1 MKDYK
6 IKLSKGVFG
15 KMKTAKIQ
23 KLLILSIGLLL
34 SVVFAFVFMNNGV
47 ARATK
52 VNPSASNY
60 FSYINSTFA
69 GSDISF
75 NTDNDTIKIKM
86 NSGDKVA
93 INNELVINDFAMEL
107 YYPENATEI
116 KVNFVSDSY
125 IVTGNKK
132 TATQFD
138 TEITNTVSITNNTAK
153 LNNGL
158 AKPITIEEDNDNYV
172 LIKVSVD
179 SGYMT
184 VDVNDTS
191 LENDATEKNYYRIK
205 SVDKTIAKISFEITS
220 TSQTALEILS
230 IDQKTSDDAKKY
242 KQSFALDNNE
252 LQEAYGRAV
261 LTSSFFNGNTVN
273 NQESFTETSVKD
285 GKVYT
290 FSPTVY
296 AVITKSAGDMVSEND
311 NVYLEKSGSQYKFSI
326 NEENA
331 NVTLTVKNANGD
343 VIENYY
349 VKSVANDTNAPEYY
363 EDNGEAIESFI
374 YKLNE
379 NLKKTY
385 EEDGKEHYIRV
396 GSSEYLTLP
405 SMESLVFDDITN
417 YSNLKKTVYYMTDEE
432 SSSYSSLKLPI
443 KTAGNYSFYVVFED
457 ESGNKMDTDDFYK
470 MCDDNVSVIEG
481 KYFDYYFTGIT
492 ILDDAPMSVKASSQG
507 EGFVDVEYTA
517 TSFKISASSYTTK
530 YKLYYSATEIDVN
543 AEGWV
548 EIIASSEATDEDIKY
563 NGYSYD
569 DIQEI
574 NYNGTMTFTPNQK
587 GFYKI
592 ECTIVPTNSAIPSK
606 TDSAIITVSEE
617 VTTVRPASH
626 WLKDHVWSVVFLS
639 VGTLCLIAIIVLLF
653 IKPKE
658 PVDTEVERKIRIIH
672 KK

>member
-1 MKDYK
+1 
-6 IKLSKGVFG
+6 
-15 KMKTAKIQ
+15 MKTARIQ
-23 KLLILSIGLLL
+23 KLLILSVGLLL
-34 SVVFAFVFMNNGV
+34 SVIFAIVFMNNGV
-47 ARATK
+47 ANATK
-52 VNPSASNY
+52 INPSASNY

-69 GSDISF
+69 GSDITF
-75 NTDNDTIKIKM
+75 NDEKDTVKIKM
-86 NSGDKVA
+86 KDGDKVA
-93 INNELVINDFAMEL
+93 INNELVIDDFFMEL
-107 YYPENATEI
+107 FYPENATAV
-116 KVNFVSDSY
+116 KVNFVSSSY

-132 TATQFD
+132 SATQFD
-138 TEITNTVSITNNTAK
+138 TEITNTVKITDNKAQ
-153 LNNGL
+153 LNNGEE
-158 AKPITIEEDNDNYV
+158 KSITIEEDKKV
-172 LIKVSVD
+172 LLQVRVID
-179 SGYMT
+179 GEMT
-184 VDVNDTS
+184 VRVNGIPLD
-191 LENDATEKNYYRIK
+191 NDATENNYYKIK
-205 SVDKTIAKISFEITS
+205 SVDKSVARISFETS
-220 TSQTALEILS
+220 ATEQTALEILS
-230 IDQKTSDDAKKY
+230 ISQKSGDENY
-242 KQSFALDNNE
+242 KQTFAIEENQLK
-252 LQEAYGRAV
+252 EAYGRAV
-261 LTSSFFNGNTVN
+261 LTSSFFNGSTVQ
-273 NQESFTETSVKD
+273 NQESCTETDVKD

-296 AVITKSAGDMVSEND
+296 AVITQSAGDVVSTDD
-311 NVYLEKSGSQYKFSI
+311 NVYLEKSGSQYKFSV
-326 NEENA
+326 NDEDA
-331 NVTLTVKNANGD
+331 NITLTIKNANGD
-343 VIENYY
+343 EIEKYY
-349 VKSVANDTNAPEYY
+349 VKSVADDTTAPCYI
-363 EDNGEAIESFI
+363 EDNGDAIESFI

-385 EEDGKEHYIRV
+385 EEDGQEHYIRI

-405 SMESLVFDDITN
+405 SMESLVYDDITN
-417 YSNLKKTVYYMTDEE
+417 YTNLKKTVYYMTDEE

-457 ESGNKMDTDDFYK
+457 ESGNKIDTEDFYK
-470 MCDDNVSVIEG
+470 LNDDNVSITEG
-481 KYFDYYFTGIT
+481 KYYAYYFTGIT
-492 ILDDAPMSVKASSQG
+492 ILDDAPMSVKASNQG

-548 EIIASSEATDEDIKY
+548 EIIASADATDEDAKY

-569 DIQEI
+569 DIQKI

-592 ECTIVPTNSAIPSK
+592 ECTVVPTNSAIPSK

-617 VTTVRPASH
+617 VITVRPASH

-658 PVDTEVERKIRIIH
+658 PINTEIERKVRVIR

>member
-75 NTDNDTIKIKM
+75 NTDNDTVKIKM

-132 TATQFD
+132 TETQFD
-138 TEITNTVSITNNTAK
+138 TSITNTVSITKDTAK
-153 LNNGL
+153 LNNGE
-158 AKPITIEEDNDNYV
+158 AKDITIEDNYV
-172 LIKVSVD
+172 SIKVSVD

-191 LENDATEKNYYRIK
+191 LENDEAEKNYYRIK

-230 IDQKTSDDAKKY
+230 IDQKTSDVAKNY

-296 AVITKSAGDMVSEND
+296 AVITQSAGDMVSEND

-331 NVTLTVKNANGD
+331 NVTLTVKNSNGD

-470 MCDDNVSVIEG
+470 IDDDNVSVIEG
-481 KYFDYYFTGIT
+481 KYFDYYFSGIT
-492 ILDDAPMSVKASSQG
+492 ILDDAPMSITASSQG
-507 EGFVDVEYTA
+507 EGYVDVEYTA

-530 YKLYYSATEIDVN
+530 YKLYYSATEIGVN
-543 AEGWV
+543 DEGWV

-569 DIQEI
+569 DIKEI

-592 ECTIVPTNSAIPSK
+592 ECTVIPTNSAIPSK
-606 TDSAIITVSEE
+606 TASSIITVSEE